1 MVVVAGGER
10 RGIDLDAVR
19 EVAPARA
26 CTPLPGAPA
35 CVLGLANL
43 GGRVVTVVDLA
54 AALGLDPGDA
64 PDGRIVVVSHAG
76 RGVGL
81 AVDEV
86 VGIDPA
92 SAPTAAPLETGRLLG
107 PLFA

>member
-1 MVVVAGGER
+1 MIVVAGGER

-19 EVAPARA
+19 EVATPRA
-26 CTPLPGAPA
+26 YTPLPGAPA

-43 GGRVVTVVDLA
+43 RGRIVTVVDLA
-54 AALGLDPGDA
+54 AALGREPGDA

-92 SAPTAAPLETGRLLG
+92 AVPTAAPLEAASLLG